1 MGGTERPAPHGA
13 ASGEATTDRAE
24 APMAETGEIM
34 KLSTEDGDE
43 VDFTMLD
50 TIEYQGDSYI
60 VLVPLDE
67 DEEGDDDG
75 QDGEETDESD
85 GTASDAYA
93 YDEPGDDD
101 AGDDDGEDDEV
112 DEGDADDE
120 DDDYDEYDG
129 EETVEVVILKVVPGE
144 DGDEDEYETV
154 DDDETLDALF
164 ELFHDRHVGEYEFE

>member
-93 YDEPGDDD
+93 YDEPGDD
-101 AGDDDGEDDEV
+101 GDEVDDED

>member
-75 QDGEETDESD
+75 QDGEET
-85 GTASDAYA
+85 
-93 YDEPGDDD
+93 
-101 AGDDDGEDDEV
+101 
-112 DEGDADDE
+112 
-120 DDDYDEYDG
+120 
-129 EETVEVVILKVVPGE
+129 VEVVILKVVPGE